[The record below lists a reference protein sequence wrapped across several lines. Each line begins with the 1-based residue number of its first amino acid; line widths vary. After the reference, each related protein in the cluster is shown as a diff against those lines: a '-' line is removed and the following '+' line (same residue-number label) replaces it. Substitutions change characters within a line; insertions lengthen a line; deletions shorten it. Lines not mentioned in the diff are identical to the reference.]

1 MSTELDLSHPELAPA
16 PTTLPNV
23 RCAGRPIPPVTVGSA
38 EVGLPDAAYRPC
50 GWQDERYGPWGTIDN
65 VLPCPDCGGR
75 VSLVARKV
83 QP

>member
-23 RCAGRPIPPVTVGSA
+23 CCES
-38 EVGLPDAAYRPC
+38 C

-65 VLPCPDCGGR
+65 VLPCPNCGGH
-75 VSLVARKV
+75 VSLIARGA
-83 QP
+83 P